1 MNESNLNYIY
11 NYEKIKHVVSQL
23 KPELLELTPDII
35 YRDNKHILCYAQVLI
50 NVKYNKLQNYRKYVK
65 QLIGLL
71 VDTNSNKN
79 KYLLEILLQEIDE
92 CITIL
97 EPLKL
102 MFQPLL
108 QDILLLDIELEIN
121 DN

>member
-11 NYEKIKHVVSQL
+11 NYEKIKLVVSQL

-35 YRDNKHILCYAQVLI
+35 YRDDKHILCYAQVLI
-50 NVKYNKLQNYRKYVK
+50 SVKYNKLQNYRKYVK

-92 CITIL
+92 MYNYFRTS
-97 EPLKL
+97 K
-102 MFQPLL
+102 
-108 QDILLLDIELEIN
+108 IN
-121 DN
+121 VSTSSSRHFIIRY